1 MKKLLTLIIII
12 QANLLIGMQQDVI
25 EIKEKLEIKS
35 SVKLPNGDF
44 VCLVYDPLKAMIRQ
58 QTAFTPNAD
67 FPLNKF
73 ITAAPIMDVSPKGFV
88 TVSNKLIATAL
99 ATVFTQHDHALF
111 LKLENP
117 ILDLFTK
124 FSFSTNNQIRDITMA
139 RTSRGDLL
147 ATLLTQKN
155 SEITE
160 CNVLFEG
167 ETLNIKRVYMDKIA
181 KLEAI
186 EPLELFPRQN
196 S

>member
-73 ITAAPIMDVSPKGFV
+73 ITAAPTMDVSPKGFV
-88 TVSNKLIATAL
+88 TVSNKLIATV
-99 ATVFTQHDHALF
+99 ATVFTLHDHALF

-117 ILDLFTK
+117 ILGLFT
-124 FSFSTNNQIRDITMA
+124 S
-139 RTSRGDLL
+139 
-147 ATLLTQKN
+147 
-155 SEITE
+155 
-160 CNVLFEG
+160 
-167 ETLNIKRVYMDKIA
+167 KR
-181 KLEAI
+181 
-186 EPLELFPRQN
+186 
-196 S
+196 